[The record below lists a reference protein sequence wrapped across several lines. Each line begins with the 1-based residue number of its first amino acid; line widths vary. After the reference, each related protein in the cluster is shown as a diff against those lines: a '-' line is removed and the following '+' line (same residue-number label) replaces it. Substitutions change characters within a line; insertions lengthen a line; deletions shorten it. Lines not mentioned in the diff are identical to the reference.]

1 MTTRRETGHLLRRAG
16 FGARPADFD
25 TYAPLSWS
33 QAVERL
39 LNVEATLDTLP
50 ADPTS
55 TQEMPDSDEM
65 RLSPMDVVG
74 WWLDRMVRTERP
86 LEEKLTFFWRD
97 HFATALSKVP
107 PLFMAEQN
115 QLLRRL
121 SLGNFGTLLRA
132 VATDPAMLI
141 FLDGHTSAAGNA
153 NENYARELMELHTLG
168 QGNYT
173 EQDIKEAARALT
185 GWVVRPRFHT
195 SLFVDRRHDSSTKQ
209 IFGNR
214 GAFDLD
220 GVIDLVLAHP
230 AMPPFIAGKMTCY
243 FIQDGVSQGFV
254 DDLAAGFTAA
264 DLEIR
269 PLLRAILNSDEFREG
284 AYRAQIKSP
293 TDFVVGAVRSLAVEV
308 DPRLL
313 MRAVHDQGQVPMN
326 PPDPSGWPSGEEW
339 INANTS
345 LLRSNLAFQ
354 LSRMPGNGR
363 HRASVAFNPLLLLE
377 RSGAS
382 DADAL
387 IQTFVDLLLEGEI
400 DADDRAVLREYVDAT
415 GTNSTEAMERAAR
428 GVVYFLLASPAYAL
442 A

>member
-25 TYAPLSWS
+25 TFAPLSWS

-39 LNVEATLDTLP
+39 LNVEATPDTLS
-50 ADPTS
+50 ADPTP
-55 TQEMPDSDEM
+55 TQAIPDSDEL
-65 RLSPMDVVG
+65 RLSPVDVVG
-74 WWLDRMVRTERP
+74 WWMDRMVRTERP
-86 LEEKLTFFWRD
+86 LEEKLTFFWHD
-97 HFATALSKVP
+97 HFATAVSKVP
-107 PLFMAEQN
+107 PPFMAEQN

-121 SLGNFGTLLRA
+121 GLGNFGTLLRA
-132 VATDPAMLI
+132 VAIDPAMLI

-185 GWVVRPRFHT
+185 GWVVRPRLHT
-195 SLFVDRRHDSSTKQ
+195 SLFVDRRHDAGAKEV
-209 IFGNR
+209 FGNR

-220 GVIDLVLAHP
+220 GVMDLVLAHP
-230 AMPPFIAGKMTCY
+230 AMPPFIAGKMARY
-243 FIQDGVSQGFV
+243 FIQDDVSQGFV
-254 DDLAAGFTAA
+254 DDLAVCFSAA
-264 DLEIR
+264 NFEIQ

-284 AYRAQIKSP
+284 AYRVQIKNP
-293 TDFVVGAVRSLAVEV
+293 TDFVVGAVRALEVEV

-313 MRAVHDQGQVPMN
+313 LRAVNDQGQLPLN
-326 PPDPSGWPSGEEW
+326 PPDPAGWPSGEAW

-354 LSRMPGNGR
+354 LSSLPGNGR
-363 HRASVAFNPLLLLE
+363 RRAPVTFNPLSLLE

-387 IQTFVDLLLEGEI
+387 VQTFVDVLLEGEI

-415 GTNSTEAMERAAR
+415 GTNSTAAWERAAC
-428 GVVYFLLASPAYAL
+428 GVVYLLLASPAYAL